1 MNQSEEYC
9 NYVGSRGIVKSC
21 ERHNTILQ
29 SSTRVIDESIFQN
42 LEDYCVI
49 HICSWLS
56 ISIFATKYA
65 PKINKKIILVTNDSD
80 FDAPIFEKPVGK
92 GDEIN
97 KEGILGF
104 LNSDYCV
111 VWFTQNCTLNH
122 PKVIPIPIG
131 MDYHTFSR
139 YQTPIHQESILCSI
153 KEQSKP
159 FYNRIHK
166 CYGNFH
172 FTMDGKYYS
181 SDRHDCF
188 NNVNKQLTYY
198 EDKPIQRYDTW
209 KRQTLFSFVLSPA
222 GGGLDCHR
230 TWEALILG
238 CIPIVKRWN
247 VPLEKVYNDLPVL
260 IVDDWKDITEEL
272 LETTLEEFRHKKFNY
287 HKLTLKY
294 WVDFIYSYKPS
305 KNL

>member
-1 MNQSEEYC
+1 MSSEEHC
-9 NYVGSRGIVKSC
+9 TYVGSRGIIKSC
-21 ERHNTILQ
+21 ERYNKVLQ
-29 SSTRVIDESIFQN
+29 SSTRNIDETIFQD

-49 HICSWLS
+49 HICSWLA

-65 PKINKKIILVTNDSD
+65 PKITKKIILVTNDSD

-97 KEGILGF
+97 KEGILEF

-111 VWFTQNCTLNH
+111 VWFTQNCTLKH
-122 PKVIPIPIG
+122 PKVVPIPIG
-131 MDYHTFSR
+131 MDYHTFSFH
-139 YQTPIHQESILCSI
+139 QTPIVQESTLNRI
-153 KEQSKP
+153 KDNAKP
-159 FYNRIHK
+159 FYNRIVK

-188 NNVNKQLTYY
+188 QNVNKELAYY
-198 EDKPIQRYDTW
+198 ESKPIQRNDTW
-209 KRQTLFSFVLSPA
+209 SRQTLFSFVLSPA

-247 VPLEKVYNDLPVL
+247 VPLEKVYDDLPVL
-260 IVDDWKDITEEL
+260 IVDNWSDITYEL
-272 LETTLEEFRHKKFNY
+272 LVKTLDDFRNRKFNFY
-287 HKLTLKY
+287 KLTLKY
-294 WVDFIYSYKPS
+294 WKDLIYSYKPS
-305 KNL
+305 IHL